1 MSKQPTYAPLALVLS
16 LLIYAERLR
25 PHGGLE
31 YATYH
36 VLDRAADLEGWS
48 EERRADLY
56 ARIVERAPDST
67 HMQFIDLQAAV
78 THCIL
83 EHNRTWTQTS

>member
-1 MSKQPTYAPLALVLS
+1 VSVGPPYVPLALTLS
-16 LLIYAERLR
+16 LLIYAERLS

-31 YATYH
+31 FATYQ

-56 ARIVERAPDST
+56 ARIVDRAPDSV
-67 HMQFIDLQAAV
+67 HMRFADLQVAV
-78 THCIL
+78 THSIL
-83 EHNRTWTQTS
+83 EHNRTWVHPQ

>member
-1 MSKQPTYAPLALVLS
+1 MSAGPPRVPLALTLS
-16 LLIYAERLR
+16 LLIYAERLS

-31 YATYH
+31 YATYQ

-56 ARIVERAPDST
+56 ARIVERAPDSV
-67 HMQFIDLQAAV
+67 HMKFIDLQAAV
-78 THCIL
+78 TTCVL
-83 EHNRTWTQTS
+83 EHNREWKQ

>member
-1 MSKQPTYAPLALVLS
+1 MSAKPPYVPLALTLS
-16 LLIYAERLR
+16 LLIYAERLS

-56 ARIVERAPDST
+56 SRIVERAPDSV
-67 HMQFIDLQAAV
+67 HMRFLDLQAAV
-78 THCIL
+78 TRCVL
-83 EHNRTWTQTS
+83 EHNRTWTLP

>member
-1 MSKQPTYAPLALVLS
+1 MSTSPPYVPLALTLS
-16 LLIYAERLR
+16 LLIYAERLS
-25 PHGGLE
+25 PPGGLE

-56 ARIVERAPDST
+56 SRIVEHAPDSV
-67 HMQFIDLQAAV
+67 HMKFIDLHAV
-78 THCIL
+78 VTRCVL
-83 EHNRTWTQTS
+83 EHNRSWSAS